1 MGRIDAS
8 MNADTAQSD
17 GLTAQPLCV
26 AIWIDEQNLLNEFT
40 LLRQMSVALSAGGVR
55 VYIISEHDNADS
67 LRAYTAGHWHVQS
80 CTWINWV
87 RTGRTGNEY
96 HVAAE
101 LHRHQISFILLMGW
115 SPAQAAVLSRCRDIS
130 VVRWHFDLII
140 RDDAKSEMVNVYA
153 SSAIRAAFKAPE
165 RAMVISPGI
174 YIGQDSESQ
183 RSHSTGGDFILA
195 CLDVIHKPDEY
206 AEFLRALAGDG
217 RLKSVLLLLLDAGDA
232 KDEVWRIVRDM
243 KLSDRVSFIPAV
255 GAATAAIRN
264 SDAVI
269 NISSQTRWWHVGI
282 EAAAARR
289 AVVCRGAALMDD
301 FDGDTCRLVR
311 QSDDWADCLEELRS
325 DAIKTRTLCEH
336 AYLRVKRRHAM
347 SDFYDRLMQVT
358 ADLRRDAIPLR

>member
-8 MNADTAQSD
+8 MNADAVQSD

-55 VYIISEHDNADS
+55 VYIISEHDTADS

-115 SPAQAAVLSRCRDIS
+115 SPAQAAVLSHCRDIS
-130 VVRWHFDLII
+130 VVRWHFERIN
-140 RDDAKSEMVNVYA
+140 RDDAKSEVVNVYA
-153 SSAIRAAFKAPE
+153 SNAIRAAFKAPE

-174 YIGQDSESQ
+174 YIGEDSELQ
-183 RSHSTGGDFILA
+183 RSHPTGGDFILA
-195 CLDVIHKPDEY
+195 CLDVIHRPDEY

-217 RLKSVLLLLLDAGDA
+217 RLKSVLLLLLDAGEA

-311 QSDDWADCLEELRS
+311 QSDDWADCLDEMRS
-325 DAIKTRTLCEH
+325 DAIKTRALCEH